1 MARKNSCVAS
11 FLGSSRQKSGL
22 TQKEVSAKTGIPLG
36 TIRRW
41 EQGQNDPDLNSL
53 IQFVELYGVSLDA
66 ILKMRVAGDNSVNCN
81 RNSRMTSVPLLSGIT
96 ATDSIETINSDETY
110 DIPTDIYERFPQT
123 FLFKVEDDSMNR
135 VLPNGCYALIN
146 PCQEASKPMKAYVVC
161 VNGFDATIKRVKPLS
176 NGYELIPDSIDP
188 TYRPQIFDFNEI
200 DTQPVSIIGEV
211 VWYLVPFGFEIQ
223 EKGKK

>member
-11 FLGSSRQKSGL
+11 FLGSSRQKSRL

-53 IQFVELYGVSLDA
+53 IQLIKLYGVSLES
-66 ILKMRVAGDNSVNCN
+66 ILEIEVAGENSVNRN
-81 RNSRMTSVPLLSGIT
+81 RNSRMTSAPLLSGIT
-96 ATDSIETINSDETY
+96 AIASIEAITSDETY
-110 DIPTDIYERFPQT
+110 DIPSDIYERFPQA
-123 FLFKVEDDSMNR
+123 FLLKVKDDSMNR

-146 PCQEASKPMKAYVVC
+146 PCQEASKPMKAYAVC

-176 NGYELIPDSIDP
+176 KGYELIPDSIDP
-188 TYRPQIFDFNEI
+188 TFRSQIFDFNEI

-211 VWYLVPFGFEIQ
+211 VWYLVPFGFEI
-223 EKGKK
+223 

>member
-1 MARKNSCVAS
+1 MVIIARKNSCVAS
-11 FLGSSRQKSGL
+11 FLGSSRKKSRL

-53 IQFVELYGVSLDA
+53 IQLIKLYGVSLES
-66 ILKMRVAGDNSVNCN
+66 ILEIEVAGDNSVNRN
-81 RNSRMTSVPLLSGIT
+81 RNSRMTSAPLLSRIT
-96 ATDSIETINSDETY
+96 ATASIEAITSDETY
-110 DIPTDIYERFPQT
+110 DIPSDIYERFPQA
-123 FLFKVEDDSMNR
+123 FLLKVKDDSMNR

-146 PCQEASKPMKAYVVC
+146 PCQEASKSMKAYAVC
-161 VNGFDATIKRVKPLS
+161 VNGFDATVKRVKPLS

-200 DTQPVSIIGEV
+200 DTQPVTIIGGV
-211 VWYLVPFGFEIQ
+211 VWYLVPFGFEI
-223 EKGKK
+223 

>member
-1 MARKNSCVAS
+1 MVIIARKNSCVAS
-11 FLGSSRQKSGL
+11 FLGSSRKKSRL

-53 IQFVELYGVSLDA
+53 IQLIKLYGVSLES
-66 ILKMRVAGDNSVNCN
+66 ILEIEVAGDNSVNRN
-81 RNSRMTSVPLLSGIT
+81 RNSRMTSAPLLSRIT
-96 ATDSIETINSDETY
+96 ATASIEAITSDETY
-110 DIPTDIYERFPQT
+110 DIPSDIYERFPQA
-123 FLFKVEDDSMNR
+123 FLLKVKDDSMNR

-146 PCQEASKPMKAYVVC
+146 PCQEASKSMKAYAVC
-161 VNGFDATIKRVKPLS
+161 VNGFDATVKRVKPLS

-200 DTQPVSIIGEV
+200 DTQPVTIIGEV
-211 VWYLVPFGFEIQ
+211 VWYLVPFGFEI
-223 EKGKK
+223 

>member
-11 FLGSSRQKSGL
+11 FLGSSREKSRL

-53 IQFVELYGVSLDA
+53 IQLVKLYGVSLDS
-66 ILKMRVAGDNSVNCN
+66 ILEIGVGGVNSVNFN
-81 RNSRMTSVPLLSGIT
+81 RYSRMTSVSLLSGIT
-96 ATDSIETINSDETY
+96 ATASIEVINSDETY
-110 DIPTDIYERFPQT
+110 DIPSDIYDRYPQA
-123 FLFKVEDDSMNR
+123 FLLKVVGDSMNR
-135 VLPNGCYALIN
+135 VLPNGCYALVN
-146 PCQEASKPMKAYVVC
+146 PCQEASKPMKAYAVC

-200 DTQPVSIIGEV
+200 DTQSVSIIGEV
-211 VWYLVPFGFEIQ
+211 VWYLVPFGFEI
-223 EKGKK
+223 

>member
-11 FLGSSRQKSGL
+11 FLGSSRQKNRL

-53 IQFVELYGVSLDA
+53 IQLIKLYGVSLES
-66 ILKMRVAGDNSVNCN
+66 ILEIEVAGDNSVNRN
-81 RNSRMTSVPLLSGIT
+81 RNSRMTSAPLLSRIT
-96 ATDSIETINSDETY
+96 ATTSIEAITSDETY
-110 DIPTDIYERFPQT
+110 DIPSDIYERFPQA
-123 FLFKVEDDSMNR
+123 FLLKVEDDSMNR

-146 PCQEASKPMKAYVVC
+146 PCQEASKPMKAYAVC
-161 VNGFDATIKRVKPLS
+161 ANGFDATIKRVKPLS

-188 TYRPQIFDFNEI
+188 TFRPQIFDFNEI
-200 DTQPVSIIGEV
+200 DTQPVTIIGEV
-211 VWYLVPFGFEIQ
+211 VWYLVPFGFEI
-223 EKGKK
+223 

>member
-11 FLGSSRQKSGL
+11 FLGSSREKSRL

-53 IQFVELYGVSLDA
+53 IQLIKLYGVSLES
-66 ILKMRVAGDNSVNCN
+66 ILEIEVAGDNSVNRN
-81 RNSRMTSVPLLSGIT
+81 RNSRMTSAPLLSRIT
-96 ATDSIETINSDETY
+96 ATASIEVITSDETY
-110 DIPTDIYERFPQT
+110 DIPSDIYERFPQA
-123 FLFKVEDDSMNR
+123 FLLKVKDDSMNR

-146 PCQEASKPMKAYVVC
+146 PCQEASKSMKAYAVC
-161 VNGFDATIKRVKPLS
+161 VNGFDATVKRVKPLS

-200 DTQPVSIIGEV
+200 DTQPVTIIGEV
-211 VWYLVPFGFEIQ
+211 VWYLVPFGFEI
-223 EKGKK
+223 

>member
-53 IQFVELYGVSLDA
+53 IQLIKLYGVSLDA
-66 ILKMRVAGDNSVNCN
+66 ILEMGIAGDNSVNCN

-96 ATDSIETINSDETY
+96 ATDSTETINSDETY
-110 DIPTDIYERFPQT
+110 NIPTDIYERFPQA
-123 FLFKVEDDSMNR
+123 FLLKVEDDSMNR

-146 PCQEASKPMKAYVVC
+146 PCQEASKSMKAYVVC

-211 VWYLVPFGFEIQ
+211 VWYLVPFGFEI
-223 EKGKK
+223 

>member
-1 MARKNSCVAS
+1 MASKNSCVAS
-11 FLGSSRQKSGL
+11 FLGSSREKNRL

-41 EQGQNDPDLNSL
+41 EQGQNNPDLNSL
-53 IQFVELYGVSLDA
+53 IQLVELYGVSLNA
-66 ILKMRVAGDNSVNCN
+66 ILEIGIAGDDSVNCN

-96 ATDSIETINSDETY
+96 ATNSTETINSDETY

-123 FLFKVEDDSMNR
+123 FLLKVEDDSMNR

-146 PCQEASKPMKAYVVC
+146 PCQEASKSMKAYAVC
-161 VNGFDATIKRVKPLS
+161 VNGFDVTIKRVKPLS
-176 NGYELIPDSIDP
+176 NGYELIPDSVDP

-200 DTQPVSIIGEV
+200 DTQSISIIGEV
-211 VWYLVPFGFEIQ
+211 VWYLVPFGFEI
-223 EKGKK
+223 

>member
-11 FLGSSRQKSGL
+11 FLGSSRQKSRL

-53 IQFVELYGVSLDA
+53 IQLIKLYGVSLES
-66 ILKMRVAGDNSVNCN
+66 ILEIEVAGDNSVNRN
-81 RNSRMTSVPLLSGIT
+81 RNSRMTSAPLLSRIT
-96 ATDSIETINSDETY
+96 ATASIEAITSDETY
-110 DIPTDIYERFPQT
+110 DIPSDIYERFPQA
-123 FLFKVEDDSMNR
+123 FLLKVEDDSMNR

-146 PCQEASKPMKAYVVC
+146 PCQEASKSMKAYAVC
-161 VNGFDATIKRVKPLS
+161 VNGFDATVKRVKPLS

-200 DTQPVSIIGEV
+200 DTQLVSIIGEV
-211 VWYLVPFGFEIQ
+211 VWYLVPFGFEI
-223 EKGKK
+223 

>member
-11 FLGSSRQKSGL
+11 FLGSSRQKSRL

-53 IQFVELYGVSLDA
+53 IQLIKLYGVPLES
-66 ILKMRVAGDNSVNCN
+66 ILEIEVAGDNSVNRN
-81 RNSRMTSVPLLSGIT
+81 RNSRMMSAPLLSRIT
-96 ATDSIETINSDETY
+96 ATTSIEAITSDETY
-110 DIPTDIYERFPQT
+110 DNPSDIYERFPQA
-123 FLFKVEDDSMNR
+123 FLLKVEDDSMNR

-146 PCQEASKPMKAYVVC
+146 PCQEASKPMKAYAVC

-211 VWYLVPFGFEIQ
+211 VWYLVPFGFEI
-223 EKGKK
+223 

>member
-11 FLGSSRQKSGL
+11 FLGSSREKSRL

-53 IQFVELYGVSLDA
+53 IQLVKLYGVSLDA
-66 ILKMRVAGDNSVNCN
+66 ILEMGIAGDNSVNCN

-96 ATDSIETINSDETY
+96 ATDFTETINSDETY
-110 DIPTDIYERFPQT
+110 DIPADIYERFPQA
-123 FLFKVEDDSMNR
+123 FLLKVEDDSMNR

-146 PCQEASKPMKAYVVC
+146 PCQQASKPMKAYAVC
-161 VNGFDATIKRVKPLS
+161 MNGFEATIKRVKPLS
-176 NGYELIPDSIDP
+176 NGYELIPDSVDP
-188 TYRPQIFDFNEI
+188 TYRSRIFDFNEI
-200 DTQPVSIIGEV
+200 DAQSVSIIGEV
-211 VWYLVPFGFEIQ
+211 IWYLVPFGFEI
-223 EKGKK
+223 

>member
-11 FLGSSRQKSGL
+11 FLGSSREKSRL

-41 EQGQNDPDLNSL
+41 EQGQNNPDLNSL
-53 IQFVELYGVSLDA
+53 IQLVELYGVSLDA
-66 ILKMRVAGDNSVNCN
+66 ILEMGIAGDNSVNCS
-81 RNSRMTSVPLLSGIT
+81 RNSRMMSVPLLSGIT
-96 ATDSIETINSDETY
+96 ATDSTETINSDETY
-110 DIPTDIYERFPQT
+110 DIPTDIYERFPQA
-123 FLFKVEDDSMNR
+123 FLLKVEDDSMNR
-135 VLPNGCYALIN
+135 ALPNGCYALIN
-146 PCQEASKPMKAYVVC
+146 PCQEASKSMKAYAVC

-211 VWYLVPFGFEIQ
+211 VWYLVPFGFEI
-223 EKGKK
+223 

>member
-11 FLGSSRQKSGL
+11 FLGSSRQKSRL

-53 IQFVELYGVSLDA
+53 IQLIKLYGVSLDS
-66 ILKMRVAGDNSVNCN
+66 ILEIEVAGDNSFNRN
-81 RNSRMTSVPLLSGIT
+81 RNSRMMSAPLLSRIT
-96 ATDSIETINSDETY
+96 ATASIEAITSDETY
-110 DIPTDIYERFPQT
+110 DIPSDIYERFPQA
-123 FLFKVEDDSMNR
+123 FLLKVEDDSMNR

-146 PCQEASKPMKAYVVC
+146 PCQEASKSMKAYAVC
-161 VNGFDATIKRVKPLS
+161 VNGFDATVKRVKPLS
-176 NGYELIPDSIDP
+176 NGCELIPDSIDS

-211 VWYLVPFGFEIQ
+211 VWYLVPFGFEI
-223 EKGKK
+223 

>member
-11 FLGSSRQKSGL
+11 FLGSSRQKSRL

-41 EQGQNDPDLNSL
+41 EQGQNDPDLNLL
-53 IQFVELYGVSLDA
+53 IQLIKLYGVSLES
-66 ILKMRVAGDNSVNCN
+66 ILEIEVAGDNSVNRN
-81 RNSRMTSVPLLSGIT
+81 RNSRMTSASLLSRIT
-96 ATDSIETINSDETY
+96 ATASIEAITSDETY
-110 DIPTDIYERFPQT
+110 DIPSDIYERFPQA
-123 FLFKVEDDSMNR
+123 FLLKVEDDSMNR

-146 PCQEASKPMKAYVVC
+146 PCQEASKSMEAYAVC
-161 VNGFDATIKRVKPLS
+161 VNGFDATVKRVKPLS

-200 DTQPVSIIGEV
+200 DTQSVSIIGEV
-211 VWYLVPFGFEIQ
+211 VWYLVPFGLEI
-223 EKGKK
+223 

>member
-11 FLGSSRQKSGL
+11 FLGSSREKSRL

-53 IQFVELYGVSLDA
+53 IQLVKLYGVSLDS
-66 ILKMRVAGDNSVNCN
+66 IFEIGVAGDNSVNCN
-81 RNSRMTSVPLLSGIT
+81 RNSRMTSVSLLSGIT
-96 ATDSIETINSDETY
+96 ATASIEVINSDETY
-110 DIPTDIYERFPQT
+110 DIPSDIYDRYPQA
-123 FLFKVEDDSMNR
+123 FLLKVVGDSMNR
-135 VLPNGCYALIN
+135 VLPNGCYALVN
-146 PCQEASKPMKAYVVC
+146 PCQEASKPMKAYAVC

-200 DTQPVSIIGEV
+200 DTQSVSIIGEV
-211 VWYLVPFGFEIQ
+211 VWYLVPFGFEI
-223 EKGKK
+223 

>member
-53 IQFVELYGVSLDA
+53 IQLIKLYGVSLDA
-66 ILKMRVAGDNSVNCN
+66 ILEMGIAGDNSVNCN
-81 RNSRMTSVPLLSGIT
+81 RSSRMTSVPLLSGIT
-96 ATDSIETINSDETY
+96 AADSTETINSDETY
-110 DIPTDIYERFPQT
+110 DIPTDIYERFPQA
-123 FLFKVEDDSMNR
+123 FLLKVEDDSMNR

-146 PCQEASKPMKAYVVC
+146 LCQEASKSMKAYAVC

-188 TYRPQIFDFNEI
+188 TYRPQIFDFNEN

-211 VWYLVPFGFEIQ
+211 VWYLVPFGFEI
-223 EKGKK
+223 

>member
-11 FLGSSRQKSGL
+11 FLGSSREKSRL

-53 IQFVELYGVSLDA
+53 IQLVKLYGVSLDS
-66 ILKMRVAGDNSVNCN
+66 ILEIGVAGDNSVHCT
-81 RNSRMTSVPLLSGIT
+81 RNSRMTSVSLFSGIT
-96 ATDSIETINSDETY
+96 ATASIEVINSDETY
-110 DIPTDIYERFPQT
+110 DIPSDIYDRYPQA
-123 FLFKVEDDSMNR
+123 FLLKVVGDSMNR
-135 VLPNGCYALIN
+135 VLPNGCYALVN
-146 PCQEASKPMKAYVVC
+146 PCQEASKPMKAYAVC

-211 VWYLVPFGFEIQ
+211 VWYLVPFGFEI
-223 EKGKK
+223 

>member
-11 FLGSSRQKSGL
+11 FLGSSRQKSRL

-53 IQFVELYGVSLDA
+53 IQLIKLYGVSLES
-66 ILKMRVAGDNSVNCN
+66 ILEIEVAGDNSVNRN
-81 RNSRMTSVPLLSGIT
+81 RNSRMTSAPLLSRIT
-96 ATDSIETINSDETY
+96 ATASIEAITSDETY
-110 DIPTDIYERFPQT
+110 DIPSDIYERFPQA
-123 FLFKVEDDSMNR
+123 FLLKVEDDSMNR

-146 PCQEASKPMKAYVVC
+146 PCQEASKSMKAYAVC
-161 VNGFDATIKRVKPLS
+161 VNGFDATVKRVKPLS

-200 DTQPVSIIGEV
+200 DTQSVSIIGEV
-211 VWYLVPFGFEIQ
+211 VWYLVPFGLEI
-223 EKGKK
+223 

>member
-1 MARKNSCVAS
+1 MARKNSYVAS
-11 FLGSSRQKSGL
+11 FLGSSRQKSRL

-53 IQFVELYGVSLDA
+53 IQLIKLYGVSLES
-66 ILKMRVAGDNSVNCN
+66 ILEIEVAGDNSVNRN
-81 RNSRMTSVPLLSGIT
+81 RNSRMMSAPLLSRIT
-96 ATDSIETINSDETY
+96 ATTSIEAITSDETY
-110 DIPTDIYERFPQT
+110 DIPSDIYERFPQA
-123 FLFKVEDDSMNR
+123 FLLKVEDDSMNR
-135 VLPNGCYALIN
+135 VLPNGCCALIN
-146 PCQEASKPMKAYVVC
+146 PCQEASKPMKAYAVC

-188 TYRPQIFDFNEI
+188 TFRPQIIDFNEI

-211 VWYLVPFGFEIQ
+211 VWYLVPFGFEI
-223 EKGKK
+223 

>member
-1 MARKNSCVAS
+1 MARKKSCVAS
-11 FLGSSRQKSGL
+11 FLGSSRQKSRL

-53 IQFVELYGVSLDA
+53 IQLIKLYGVSLDS
-66 ILKMRVAGDNSVNCN
+66 ILEIEVAGDNSFNRN
-81 RNSRMTSVPLLSGIT
+81 RNSRMMSAPLLSRIT
-96 ATDSIETINSDETY
+96 ATASIEAITSDETY
-110 DIPTDIYERFPQT
+110 DIPSDIYERFPQA
-123 FLFKVEDDSMNR
+123 FLLKVEDDSMNR

-146 PCQEASKPMKAYVVC
+146 PCQEASKSMKAYAVC
-161 VNGFDATIKRVKPLS
+161 VNGFDATVKRVKPLS
-176 NGYELIPDSIDP
+176 NGCELIPDSIDP

-211 VWYLVPFGFEIQ
+211 VWYLVPFGFEI
-223 EKGKK
+223 

>member
-11 FLGSSRQKSGL
+11 FLGSSREKSRL
-22 TQKEVSAKTGIPLG
+22 TQREVSAKTGIPLG

-53 IQFVELYGVSLDA
+53 IQLVKLYGVSLDS
-66 ILKMRVAGDNSVNCN
+66 ILEIGVAGDNSVNCN
-81 RNSRMTSVPLLSGIT
+81 RNSRMTSVSLLSGIT
-96 ATDSIETINSDETY
+96 ATASIEVINSDETY
-110 DIPTDIYERFPQT
+110 DIPSDIYDRYPQA
-123 FLFKVEDDSMNR
+123 FLLKVVGDSMNR
-135 VLPNGCYALIN
+135 VLPNGCYALVN
-146 PCQEASKPMKAYVVC
+146 PCQEASKPMKAYAVC

-200 DTQPVSIIGEV
+200 DTQSVSIIGEV
-211 VWYLVPFGFEIQ
+211 VWYLVPFGFEI
-223 EKGKK
+223 